1 MWPFWLREA
10 IEAAIVANETGD
22 EIPPR
27 YEQFK
32 QGQATDEDL
41 DELVIREMIATMRAI
56 GGAAFAIDALYAAVK
71 ARSPEHPHQATWREK
86 GAARHKQVT
95 ETFFYHLKI
104 KNQTTKKA
112 IRHWVSQIYK
122 FRDWAVHSPSEFAP
136 AQYRADL
143 EVGLDQC
150 FNRFRRENA
159 IMATAM
165 AVCLFDYLGRS
176 CRAAVRNLPS
186 RSKAHAERWI
196 FCSTNTKPQGCFLPS
211 RVASHQRQTPHR
223 EPPRTSRACASAQL
237 CSWRHDR
244 LCPCP
249 TAPWRRTSRALPSV
263 PWSPLVAPLCW
274 WGSRGGEAGL

>member
-165 AVCLFDYLGRS
+165 AVCLFDYLVSFLQSGSAELAEQKQGAR
-176 CRAAVRNLPS
+176 RKMDLLLDQYEAAGVFPAVTR
-186 RSKAHAERWI
+186 
-196 FCSTNTKPQGCFLPS
+196 
-211 RVASHQRQTPHR
+211 R
-223 EPPRTSRACASAQL
+223 EPPAADSASRA
-237 CSWRHDR
+237 
-244 LCPCP
+244 
-249 TAPWRRTSRALPSV
+249 T
-263 PWSPLVAPLCW
+263 
-274 WGSRGGEAGL
+274 EN